1 MSLLVRLAHVDDLAA
16 IQSLDH
22 TARSSAQRRCFITHA
37 VEADVCFVAEA
48 SRQVIGYGVMEYKFF
63 DNGFLEM
70 LYVHPEH
77 RRLGVGSSI
86 LKHIESACRTAKLF
100 TSTNLSNLPMQA
112 LLIRAGFHLCGTVHG
127 LDPGDPELFY
137 LKQRDDGLTT
147 GGS

>member
-1 MSLLVRLAHVDDLAA
+1 MSLLVRLAHVGDLAV

-22 TARSSAQRRCFITHA
+22 MARSCEQRRCFISHA
-37 VEADVCFVAEA
+37 VEANICFVAET

-70 LYVHPEH
+70 LYVHSEH
-77 RRLGVGSSI
+77 RRGGVGSSI
-86 LKHIESACRTAKLF
+86 LKQIESACRTAKLF

-112 LLIRAGFHLCGTVHG
+112 LLIHEGFHLCGTVHG

-137 LKQRDDGLTT
+137 LKQLDDDAG
-147 GGS
+147 